1 MRLGR
6 RLRRWSTGGFILLYA
21 ELVEYEVGE
30 KVKEVEY
37 LGVYSTVGGVS

>member
-1 MRLGR
+1 MGEVEYLEYLGV
-6 RLRRWSTGGFILLYA
+6 SYILLYA